1 MKNKFLFSVF
11 IFLVL
16 ASLNLLTA
24 QERESGSSG
33 NILSGKS
40 SAGISY
46 SFGSA
51 ELYADRDL
59 IGGPSY
65 SGRGSNR
72 LSLWLNSDISRN
84 TDIHISAS
92 YTGNRFQITPAYTG
106 GVVTS
111 STGSIKVFSLSVYAR
126 LHFLKY
132 LYLGAG
138 PILSINTGDR
148 DINGIGAGAVFGGEY
163 TFSNRMVISFGPYA
177 AIRGLLPGKTY
188 KLLNTG
194 VTFSLGYKL

>member
-1 MKNKFLFSVF
+1 M
-11 IFLVL
+11 
-16 ASLNLLTA
+16 
-24 QERESGSSG
+24 
-33 NILSGKS
+33 
-40 SAGISY
+40 
-46 SFGSA
+46 
-51 ELYADRDL
+51 
-59 IGGPSY
+59 
-65 SGRGSNR
+65 
-72 LSLWLNSDISRN
+72 NSDISR
-84 TDIHISAS
+84 TPTFISLHH
-92 YTGNRFQITPAYTG
+92 TPATVFRSLGYTG

-188 KLLNTG
+188 KLLNTV